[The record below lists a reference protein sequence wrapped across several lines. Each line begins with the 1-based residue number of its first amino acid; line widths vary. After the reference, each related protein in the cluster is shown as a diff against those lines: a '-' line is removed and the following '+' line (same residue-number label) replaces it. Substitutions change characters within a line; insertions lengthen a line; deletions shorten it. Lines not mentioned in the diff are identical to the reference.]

1 MKLRI
6 RTAIT
11 ASTAAIPT
19 PLAGLALGLSSLG
32 WCWEYAAGMAGKAQ
46 QVGALAGGMLL
57 LAVLLKFLM
66 QPRLLWQ
73 ELSHPVLGSV
83 LPTFAM
89 ASMVI
94 SAALPAGYD
103 LVLWSAALV
112 MHLIF
117 LCGFIW
123 HRLQDLRL
131 HLMIPGWFIPPVGV
145 ITAALTIPSEAF
157 HPLVQWIFWAG
168 LACYSLLLPVM
179 LLRLLFAGNIPENG
193 KPTIAVLA
201 APASLLLAGYLTIT
215 PEPSVLL
222 VSVLLGIAILMTAL
236 IYLAMVL
243 LLRLPFSP
251 GFAAYTFPLVIGAT
265 ALFKVSMLFGQWQM
279 TDEANTLF
287 RLAQLEL
294 VVATLVT
301 AYVCIRYIR
310 YFLQI
315 NAAPVSGILPAG
327 K

>member
-1 MKLRI
+1 MKLHI

-11 ASTAAIPT
+11 SATAAIPT

-32 WCWEYAAGMAGKAQ
+32 WCWEYAAGLAGKAQ
-46 QVGALAGGMLL
+46 QAGALIGGILL
-57 LAVLLKFLM
+57 LAVLLKFLL

-89 ASMVI
+89 ASMVV
-94 SAALPAGYD
+94 SAALPLAYGIP
-103 LVLWSAALV
+103 LWSVALV
-112 MHLIF
+112 IHLIF

-131 HLMIPGWFIPPVGV
+131 HLMIPGWFIPPIGI
-145 ITAALTIPSEAF
+145 ITAALTCPSAAF
-157 HPLVQWIFWAG
+157 QPLVQWIFWAG
-168 LACYSLLLPVM
+168 LVCYSLLLPVM
-179 LLRLLFAGNIPENG
+179 LLRLLFAGNVPENG
-193 KPTIAVLA
+193 RPTIAVLA
-201 APASLLLAGYLTIT
+201 APASLLLAGYLTIN

-222 VSVLLGIAILMTAL
+222 VCVLLGIAILMTAL
-236 IYLAMVL
+236 IYLAMVV

-279 TDEANTLF
+279 TSEANLLF
-287 RLAQLEL
+287 KLAQLEL
-294 VVATLVT
+294 VVATVVT
-301 AYVCIRYIR
+301 GYVCIRYIR

-315 NAAPVSGILPAG
+315 NATPVSRIIPTG